1 MGFADSLKKAGDN
14 AILKAQQGV
23 AEVAQTFFT
32 DIVDLSPVQPFAK
45 WAKGEFVNN
54 WVAAANSINRSYTS
68 ARSMAGSE
76 SRSSIASVTTNL
88 RVDGD
93 FYLTLS
99 NSTDHGNQ
107 VEYVGW
113 KRTPPYAPI
122 RKAIVKAMA
131 RKGSK

>member
-1 MGFADSLKKAGDN
+1 MGFADSIKKAGDN
-14 AILKAQQGV
+14 AIHQAQQGV
-23 AEVAQTFFT
+23 AKSAQLLFT

-68 ARSMAGSE
+68 ATSMTGAQ
-76 SRSSIASVTTNL
+76 SRMSIAEVTTNL
-88 RVDGD
+88 KVDGD
-93 FYLTLS
+93 FYLTLT
-99 NSTDHGNQ
+99 NVTDHGNQ

-113 KRTPPYAPI
+113 KRVPPYAPI
-122 RKAIVKAMA
+122 RKAMIKALA